1 MDSKNLGVWIRHG
14 VTCSPSTWEVE
25 EGGCEHQGQPWLQ
38 RELKASLCCANLAKT
53 QQKQPKTK
61 PKRTSRT
68 RDKRRV
74 YKSLLHLV
82 VCGARRSCVHTCV
95 FLPWDRG
102 NQHSETSLSSFVI
115 VEAIRGL
122 GSASSSPSSCWC
134 LTLTFPSL
142 CFHIIL
148 LGYYCRLMTVRTKG
162 VCDLKVTRHCDAQ
175 TKHAVTEERR

>member
-1 MDSKNLGVWIRHG
+1 MDPKNLGVWIRHG
-14 VTCSPSTWEVE
+14 VTCSPSLWEME

-38 RELKASLCCANLAKT
+38 REFKASLCYADLAKT
-53 QQKQPKTK
+53 IQKQPKTK
-61 PKRTSRT
+61 PKLTNRT

-82 VCGARRSCVHTCV
+82 VCGARSSCVHTCV

-115 VEAIRGL
+115 VEAIRG
-122 GSASSSPSSCWC
+122 SWFSISPSSCWC

-142 CFHIIL
+142 CFHIIP
-148 LGYYCRLMTVRTKG
+148 LGYYCRLMAVRTEG
-162 VCDLKVTRHCDAQ
+162 VCDLKVTRHYDVQ
-175 TKHAVTEERR
+175 TKYAVTEERR